1 MNTPVPGGG
10 RVGWAG
16 AVLERRLPSWP
27 AVTSGDVV
35 DSRESIARRRR
46 FGWIFAAVWSVYLIT
61 PLRRAWELDGD
72 VARVYTLIAIVAFG
86 IAYIGSFWRLLQ
98 LPMTGPAWPNPPSRL
113 VFPLLALQL
122 ALLGAVAVTLHSHA
136 VPLAVYPASF
146 LAFTLPIA
154 QAIPTL
160 IGLILVT
167 AVIPQAVAGDAPD
180 WGIIQSMAMSAFAV
194 GGIRQLI
201 QRNQQLNLARQQLT
215 ELAIAEER
223 LRVGRDVHDILGH
236 SLTIITVKTELAQR
250 LMEIDPGRAKQELV
264 DVERLARESLAGV
277 RSTVGGLR
285 EVSLAGELTNARTA
299 LRAAEI
305 EADLPVADGLPTR
318 HSVVFAWVLREAV
331 TNIVRH
337 SGARHATVRVTPLS
351 IEISDDGGGLG
362 DGKFGSGL
370 SGLSERVRATGGTLT
385 VANRPEGGLRVLA
398 SFPAAPMGDPR

>member
-10 RVGWAG
+10 RVGWAD
-16 AVLERRLPSWP
+16 AILERRLPSWP

-72 VARVYTLIAIVAFG
+72 FARVYTLIAIVAFG
-86 IAYIGSFWRLLQ
+86 IAYVGSFWRLLR
-98 LPMTGPAWPNPPSRL
+98 LPMTGPAWPSPPARL
-113 VFPLLALQL
+113 VFPLLGAQL
-122 ALLGAVAVTLHSHA
+122 ALLGAVALTLHSHA
-136 VPLAVYPASF
+136 SPLAVYLASF
-146 LAFTLPIA
+146 LAFTLPVS

-160 IGLILVT
+160 LGLMLVT
-167 AVIPQAVAGDAPD
+167 GVIPQVASGGAID
-180 WGIIQSMAMSAFAV
+180 WDTMQSMAMSAFAV

-201 QRNQQLNLARQQLT
+201 QRNQQLNTARLQLT
-215 ELAIAEER
+215 ELAITEER

-236 SLTIITVKTELAQR
+236 SLTVITVKTELAQR
-250 LMEIDPGRAKQELV
+250 LLDIDPERAKQELA

-285 EVSLAGELTNARTA
+285 EVSLAGELANARTA
-299 LRAAEI
+299 LDAAEI
-305 EADLPVADGLPTR
+305 EADLPADGIPTR
-318 HSVVFAWVLREAV
+318 HSVVFGWVLREAV

-337 SGARHATVRVTPLS
+337 SGAGRATVRVTADS
-351 IEISDDGGGLG
+351 IEISDDGAGLG
-362 DGKFGSGL
+362 DGEFGSGL
-370 SGLSERVRATGGTLT
+370 TGLSERVHATGGTLT